1 VNCKKLR
8 KLVTSGLHFIQADRR
23 TDYKGW
29 AGSCLG
35 AGLIV
40 LLAFPAR
47 GADFYT
53 SATMDLSCAGTRL
66 GSDLGCTAGE
76 FTVGATFSA
85 APGTPPFC
93 AAGGSFEFEVELR
106 LSDSNADRY
115 DIGFFTG
122 QTGNDPA
129 ENNAA
134 NLCSVATFPPGGS
147 PWQDLDADSCGD
159 YLSRGDTVNNINKI
173 KVLCQGDST
182 GALAVPYVLTYW
194 QNNGDTCS
202 GPTDVMPG
210 NQAKCNKGTSTV
222 SGAVKVYSGAY
233 VDLTKQTLPDGDGQP
248 FTFTATGTDVSA
260 KVIAQVGSTFYPAD
274 IASATNSTSVTLS
287 DGQTA
292 RFFINTTSSDQTL
305 TITEAAATHWES
317 TASISCAQVTGAPT
331 LNVDNATRTITASG
345 LNEANNAGA
354 CTVTNTKRSKITLVK
369 NVAGRINAGDQFQVE
384 ATGGSTLTDDSGTP
398 ITAPVTVTTAGAA
411 TTAQTIF
418 WSQPDQA
425 LTFTDSATGGS
436 LTDYTTTYVCTN
448 DLTGSPTTMPS
459 GSATSFN
466 LTPGPGDDITC
477 TYTNA
482 AKPTL
487 TKAFATGTIGVEMPS
502 TLTFTLTNPA
512 GAPARTGL
520 SFTDTLPANLVVA
533 PAPNSAGT
541 CTGTPIITA
550 AAGSSSIT
558 VGGIDLAAGASS
570 CTVSVDVTGSVAGSY
585 LNGPAR
591 ITAISE
597 QLRNGVNDQTLNVR
611 QVQVSKSYSAAEIF
625 ASGSSLLTFT
635 LTNGTGNPAQGNLTF
650 TDTLASGSDLTI
662 TGVTGLTGAGCSATT
677 PTYIATGNPSVT
689 LTGAGM
695 SAGTAACTFTV
706 SVTGNTEGSY
716 ANTAANISGAT
727 NPIDVSG
734 LSSTLIVAHLGIS
747 KAFAPDAI
755 DVYEPSSMT
764 FTLTN
769 TSSINLTDLNF
780 TDTLNGFY
788 VRSTSIGGTCAG
800 VSNNPALAVG
810 STALDLT
817 VPSLAAG
824 TSCTIILSVT
834 ASLAGTYDNTTSVL
848 TATGTGGTSGDAS
861 NTAILTVKFIPL
873 EIFKAANGSSVK
885 PGGTITYTIG
895 YKNPNAS
902 TFLTNVVITD
912 PLPAYTTFLS
922 ASCGPLPATITS
934 CTVSAPAVGATGPVT
949 WTLGGALDAGSSGNV
964 YLSVQLN

>member
-1 VNCKKLR
+1 
-8 KLVTSGLHFIQADRR
+8 LVTGGLHFIQADRR
-23 TDYKGW
+23 ADYKGW

-53 SATMDLSCAGTRL
+53 SSTPDLSCAGTRF
-66 GSDLGCTAGE
+66 GSDLICTAGE
-76 FTVGATFSA
+76 FTVEAAFSA
-85 APGTPPFC
+85 APGSPPFC
-93 AAGGSFEFEVELR
+93 VAGDSFEFEIDLR
-106 LSDSNADRY
+106 LSGSNTDRQ
-115 DIGFFTG
+115 DIAFFAG
-122 QTGNDPA
+122 QSGNDPQLDDPTK
-129 ENNAA
+129 
-134 NLCSVATFPPGGS
+134 LCSVAVFPTGGS
-147 PWQDLDADSCGD
+147 PWKDNDGDSCGD
-159 YLSRGDTVNNINKI
+159 YQGGGNSVTNVNKI

-194 QNNGDTCS
+194 QNNGNVCTGVNNVTS
-202 GPTDVMPG
+202 GSKS
-210 NQAKCNKGTSTV
+210 KCNSGISTV
-222 SGAVKVYSGAY
+222 SGSVKVYSGAY
-233 VDLTKQTLPDGDGQP
+233 IDVTKQTSPDDDAEP
-248 FTFTATGTDVSA
+248 FSFTATAVDHSA
-260 KVIAQVGSTFYPAD
+260 KVIALKPDGTYTSD
-274 IASATNSTSVTLS
+274 IADATYYAAAILK
-287 DGQTA
+287 DGETA
-292 RFFINTTSSDQTL
+292 RFFINTAASDRTL

-384 ATGGSTLTDDSGTP
+384 ATGGSTLIDDSGTP

-448 DLTGSPTTMPS
+448 DLAGSPTTMPS

-512 GAPARTGL
+512 GAPARAGL

-533 PAPNSAGT
+533 PTPNSAGT
-541 CTGTPIITA
+541 CPGTPIITA
-550 AAGSSSIT
+550 AAGSSNIT

-570 CTVSVDVTGSVAGSY
+570 CTVSLEVTSSVAGSY

-635 LTNGTGNPAQGNLTF
+635 LANGTGNPAQGNLTF
-650 TDTLASGSDLTI
+650 TDILAIGSDLTI
-662 TGVTGLTGAGCSATT
+662 TGVTGLAGAGCSATT
-677 PTYIATGNPSVT
+677 PTYMATGNPSVT

-695 SAGTAACTFTV
+695 SGGTATCTFTV

-734 LSSTLIVAHLGIS
+734 LGSTLTVAHLGIS
-747 KAFAPDAI
+747 KAFAPNAI
-755 DVYEPSSMT
+755 DVYEPSSMI

-769 TSSINLTDLNF
+769 TGSITLTDLNF
-780 TDTLNGFY
+780 TDTMNGFY

-848 TATGTGGTSGDAS
+848 TATGTGGTSSEVS

-873 EIFKAANGSSVK
+873 EIFKVANGGSVK

-934 CTVSAPAVGATGPVT
+934 CTVSAPAVGATGSVT